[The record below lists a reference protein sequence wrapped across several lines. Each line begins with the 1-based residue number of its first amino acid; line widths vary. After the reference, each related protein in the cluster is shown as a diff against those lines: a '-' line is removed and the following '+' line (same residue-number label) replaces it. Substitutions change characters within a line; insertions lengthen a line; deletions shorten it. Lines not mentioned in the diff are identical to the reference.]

1 MTDPF
6 IVDAICLIVAA
17 GLAGAFVVWLLKDGD

>member
-6 IVDAICLIVAA
+6 LLDAICLIVAV
-17 GLAGAFVVWLLKDGD
+17 GIAGAFIAWLLKDGD